1 MTILTFPAIINP
13 SQVLWRLL
21 SKTQVHES
29 PFSGAMQTLRQPAER
44 WAATLTWNRLTQS
57 DWRLMSAFLAQ
68 LNGQAGR
75 FYYGPVHAPR
85 LATGSGTPAINGSVQ
100 TGSTISIDGWGA
112 SAQAFK
118 AGDYFSYNDANG
130 RPMLYIVTADISA
143 TGAGVANVPVAPQV
157 RRSVADG
164 TAVEITSPVAVF
176 RLASDDMGLTNSPG
190 PWGSVSIDIIEALV

>member
-1 MTILTFPAIINP
+1 MTILTFPSIINP
-13 SQVLWRLL
+13 SQVAWRLVN
-21 SKTQVHES
+21 KTQVHES

-44 WAATLTWNRLTQS
+44 WAATLTWNRLTQT
-57 DWRLMSAFLAQ
+57 DWRAMSAFLAQ

-85 LATGSGTPAINGSVQ
+85 MATGTGTPAINGSVQ
-100 TGSTISIDGWGA
+100 SGSAVSIDGWAA
-112 SAQAFK
+112 SAEAFK
-118 AGDYFSYNDANG
+118 RGDYLSYNDADG

-164 TAVEITSPVAVF
+164 TTVEIDNPLAVF
-176 RLASDDMGLTNSPG
+176 RLASDDVGLINTPG